1 MTFISG
7 ALSGTAASLVTSPFD
22 VLRTRRQVF
31 TPSKTCSPAA
41 LAHPASTMPL
51 LTHIVKTEGWKALFA
66 GVVPRTAKVAPACGM
81 MIAAYEGVGH
91 LLGGKAADRNA

>member
-7 ALSGTAASLVTSPFD
+7 ALSGTIASLVTSPFD
-22 VLRTRRQVF
+22 VLKTRRQVF

-51 LTHIVKTEGWKALFA
+51 LQHIVKTEGWKALFA